1 MIVVVIVLSVLRV
14 AAGRNYDEAD
24 GELSFISLC
33 VHRVV
38 MKRDTGAEVAD
49 PDVDCILNLR

>member
-1 MIVVVIVLSVLRV
+1 MVIVLSVLRV
-14 AAGRNYDEAD
+14 AAGRNYDEVD

-49 PDVDCILNLR
+49 PDVDCVLNLR